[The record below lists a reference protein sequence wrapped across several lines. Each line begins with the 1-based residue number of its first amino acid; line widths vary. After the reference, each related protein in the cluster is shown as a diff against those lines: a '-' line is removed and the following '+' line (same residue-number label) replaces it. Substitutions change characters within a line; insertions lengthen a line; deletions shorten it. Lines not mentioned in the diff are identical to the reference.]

1 MHPSGVIP
9 ESAIMMV
16 DSDCPDWHAT
26 IMTQESEDEACPITH
41 FLFSE
46 NWWRVPW

>member
-26 IMTQESEDEACPITH
+26 IMTQESEESRPKVGA
-41 FLFSE
+41 SS
-46 NWWRVPW
+46 NKKAS